1 MLMGDVTNL
10 RLPHPKTRWFLV
22 MLTVSLWMILKSLE
36 TYTGLAYSCDPPASA
51 SWVLVIQE
59 SEVTPS
65 IYVFDCLCIST
76 QTNKNKPCLNK
87 SNRSKRFIWWAML
100 AAKTNNWSFVSV
112 PILKERNDSYN
123 CPLTSTCIST
133 LHACVCAR
141 ASTYTHTHTHT
152 FSPHLATS
160 ITLIRLPLFWDSL
173 SPDILTL
180 LCYSSS
186 ILHNSITQSLMH
198 TYTHT

>member
-1 MLMGDVTNL
+1 VSISCLGKMLMGDVTNL

-141 ASTYTHTHTHT
+141 ASTYTHTHTHF
-152 FSPHLATS
+152 FSPSCYIHHSYQAPSLLGLTIPRHTNTS
-160 ITLIRLPLFWDSL
+160 LLF
-173 SPDILTL
+173 IL
-180 LCYSSS
+180 YFA
-186 ILHNSITQSLMH
+186 
-198 TYTHT
+198 